1 MPLKAFKMP
10 TTVPKRPTK
19 RRRGTDG
26 GERRKAA
33 LHFRVH
39 DSDRA
44 LETALGGFD
53 NFGVAHLL
61 RSGLKFAQA
70 RGNDLGDMAL
80 LVALG
85 DGDRFIQLPSFRA
98 PATCCTNTRDC
109 LRAALYIRARSIMTP
124 ME

>member
-1 MPLKAFKMP
+1 MVASAE
-10 TTVPKRPTK
+10 RPRFISACTI
-19 RRRGTDG
+19 
-26 GERRKAA
+26 AI
-33 LHFRVH
+33 
-39 DSDRA
+39 RA

-85 DGDRFIQLPSFRA
+85 DGRPLH
-98 PATCCTNTRDC
+98 PACHPLEHRDLLQRTHANC